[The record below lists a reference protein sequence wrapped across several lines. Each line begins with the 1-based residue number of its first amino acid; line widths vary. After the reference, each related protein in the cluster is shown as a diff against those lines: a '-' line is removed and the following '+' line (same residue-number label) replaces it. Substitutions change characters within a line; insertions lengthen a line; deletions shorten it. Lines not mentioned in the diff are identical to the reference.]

1 MNPHTVIPAVEYR
14 SADSTGGAI
23 RDICTK
29 YCLRVFG
36 LSFIAV
42 ALFCGCVARNAVDE
56 NKKRMQEQVRLRALE
71 PSYVAHYEVL
81 LVEVQRPASAQARF
95 GDIKIA
101 PDPAKGFLMAEDR
114 LMRIIWTGPDDQ
126 LEFDVLNKSDTPVK
140 ILWDDAAYVDITGQS
155 RRVIHSGVKLVD
167 RNSPQMPS
175 VITSKGRLNDIVYP
189 SDNVSYYS
197 SQYGSGW
204 SQKPMFPCL
213 REKHS
218 CTDLERKLVAAHT
231 GLDYR
236 VLLPVEAGKESYPY
250 TFVFKVNKA
259 EVVAIRKGEAE
270 GTAAKPTN

>member
-1 MNPHTVIPAVEYR
+1 MLIAREAPLVTSAR
-14 SADSTGGAI
+14 SIVS
-23 RDICTK
+23 
-29 YCLRVFG
+29 VFFA

-42 ALFCGCVARNAVDE
+42 TLFSGCVARNAVDE
-56 NKKRMQEQVRLRALE
+56 KQRRVQEQVRQRMLE
-71 PSYVAHYEVL
+71 PSYVAQYEVL
-81 LVEVQRPASAQARF
+81 LVEVQRSASAQARF
-95 GDIKIA
+95 GDIKIS
-101 PDPAKGFLMAEDR
+101 PDPAKGFLMAEDQ

-189 SDNVSYYS
+189 SDSVRYYS

-204 SQKPMFPCL
+204 SQQPMFPCL
-213 REKHS
+213 RERRS
-218 CTDLERKLVAAHT
+218 CTDLERKLVTAHT

-259 EVVAIRKGEAE
+259 EVVAIKKGETE
-270 GTAAKPTN
+270 GTAAKPTH